1 MQSVEIQQAN
11 VLQMVAHHDES
22 YWGAAVRVALS
33 LLRQGH
39 VVFYLTTDRP
49 SNLPLAELLV
59 LMSEL
64 SEDVPTLDI
73 NTILDGEFTDEQ
85 KQLYFYKAF
94 KDEFSKICFRRA
106 DVGFSDQIGS
116 MAKKDFEE
124 FVMQVSKFDK
134 CVILIEEFEKLHIWE
149 NPRKARDWRIAFK
162 DHEVDK
168 KVKFLQGLAKKY
180 DVAFVAVTSRDDK

>member
-11 VLQMVAHHDES
+11 VLQMVAHHEEN
-22 YWGAAVRVALS
+22 YCAAVRVALS

-39 VVFYLTTDRP
+39 IVFYLTTDRP
-49 SNLPLAELLV
+49 SNFPLAELLV

-106 DVGFSDQIGS
+106 TAGFSDQIGS
-116 MAKKDFEE
+116 MRKKNFEE

-134 CVILIEEFEKLHIWE
+134 CVILIEEFEKFHIWE
-149 NPRKARDWRIAFK
+149 NPRRARDWRLAFK
-162 DHEVDK
+162 DHEIDK

-180 DVAFVAVTSRDDK
+180 DIAFVAVTSRDD